1 MKILK
6 QFLFFFLITVIF
18 ACQDKETVLILKPFP
33 NNNSKEMVAN
43 LKEMEEILKKEII
56 PKVSPAKKA
65 EFKKMLKTIK
75 AAQQNANS
83 FFKNPHQISELT
95 KMNTDIALFYA
106 GLHTDDFDVQVQI
119 PSLLLIASVALESFE
134 NKDSHLY
141 QEKSLKSAHDLVK
154 RFPNQGRAYGTL
166 AHILYSTNSE
176 NKDKCLKLYQRCF
189 ELDEDAEY
197 CKEAYH
203 TIKSGTADFKEK

>member
-6 QFLFFFLITVIF
+6 QFLLLFIILVFS
-18 ACQDKETVLILKPFP
+18 ACQDKEPALILKPFP

-65 EFKKMLKTIK
+65 EFKEMFKAIKT
-75 AAQQNANS
+75 AQQNANS
-83 FFKNPHQISELT
+83 FFTNPQKMSYLT
-95 KMNTDIALFYA
+95 KINADIALFYA

-119 PSLLLIASVALESFE
+119 PSLLLISSVALESFE
-134 NKDSHLY
+134 NEDSHLY
-141 QEKSLKSAHDLVK
+141 QEESLKFAHDLVK
-154 RFPNQGRAYGTL
+154 RFPNQGRAYGAL
-166 AHILYSTNSE
+166 AHTLYYTNSE